1 MSNRKSRIA
10 SLALLMAMSL
20 GLFAGCSQNG
30 GSDGS
35 DGSNDGGTKDS
46 IIIATANETPSLS
59 PTEHNAVAGS
69 YMNLLTYNTL
79 FKSDMEMN
87 PVPDL
92 VEDYQNVSESEWEF
106 TIKTGV
112 KFHDGSEM
120 TVEDVKASLE
130 WAKTFPE
137 VSLYNSDIVS
147 VDIVGDDTIK
157 ITTPGP
163 DAMLLNNLCHHGN
176 AIVPKALIDSG
187 HDFNTE
193 PIGTGPYKFVE
204 WNRGD
209 SVVFE
214 AFEDYFDGAPA
225 IKNMTWKVIPEGSSR
240 TIALEAGEIDFI
252 VEVEAMDSDRLKGNE
267 ELEVIQYE
275 ATNESWLMMNNEK
288 PQFQNQNV
296 RHAINSAINK
306 DDIVTVAFNGLAVPA
321 ISQCPY
327 NFEGS
332 TEENADVYDVA
343 KAQEYLD
350 ASGVD
355 PSTITFSIICSD
367 DQKKRA
373 GEVIQAN
380 LKEIG
385 IECTIESMDLATYLS
400 VTTEGDYEASIG
412 GYSSSNLLSY
422 VVGVYHSDSINASNK
437 TRLNNPEVDALIDQA
452 KVTLDDAERV
462 KIFEELSA
470 LLNELCTQAPL
481 YQPINLRAFD
491 AKLGGVEVSDSGTLY
506 FEKCYWEE

>member
-1 MSNRKSRIA
+1 MSA
-10 SLALLMAMSL
+10 GVL
-20 GLFAGCSQNG
+20 AGCSNSSSG
-30 GSDGS
+30 GGGGNSD
-35 DGSNDGGTKDS
+35 DGGAKDS
-46 IIIATANETPSLS
+46 IVIATANETPSLS

-147 VDIVGDDTIK
+147 VDIVDDDTIK

-214 AFEDYFDGAPA
+214 AFEDYFGGAPA

-252 VEVEAMDSDRLKGNE
+252 VEVEAMDADRLMENE
-267 ELEVIQYE
+267 ELEVLSYN
-275 ATNESWLMMNNEK
+275 ATNETWLMMNNER

>member
-1 MSNRKSRIA
+1 MRNGKKRAA
-10 SLALLMAMSL
+10 SLLLVLAMSAGVL
-20 GLFAGCSQNG
+20 AGCSNSSSG
-30 GSDGS
+30 GGGGNSD
-35 DGSNDGGTKDS
+35 DGGAKDS
-46 IIIATANETPSLS
+46 IVIATANETPSLS

-147 VDIVGDDTIK
+147 VDIVDDDTIK

-214 AFEDYFDGAPA
+214 AFEDYFGGAPA

-252 VEVEAMDSDRLKGNE
+252 VEVEAMDADRLMENE
-267 ELEVIQYE
+267 ELEVLSYN
-275 ATNESWLMMNNEK
+275 ATNETWLMMNNER

-332 TEENADVYDVA
+332 TEENA
-343 KAQEYLD
+343 
-350 ASGVD
+350 
-355 PSTITFSIICSD
+355 
-367 DQKKRA
+367 
-373 GEVIQAN
+373 
-380 LKEIG
+380 
-385 IECTIESMDLATYLS
+385 
-400 VTTEGDYEASIG
+400 
-412 GYSSSNLLSY
+412 
-422 VVGVYHSDSINASNK
+422 
-437 TRLNNPEVDALIDQA
+437 
-452 KVTLDDAERV
+452 
-462 KIFEELSA
+462 
-470 LLNELCTQAPL
+470 
-481 YQPINLRAFD
+481 
-491 AKLGGVEVSDSGTLY
+491 
-506 FEKCYWEE
+506 

>member
-1 MSNRKSRIA
+1 MRNGKKRAA
-10 SLALLMAMSL
+10 SLLLVLAMSAGVL
-20 GLFAGCSQNG
+20 AGCSNSSSG
-30 GSDGS
+30 GGGGNSD
-35 DGSNDGGTKDS
+35 DGGAKDS
-46 IIIATANETPSLS
+46 IVIATANETPSLS

-147 VDIVGDDTIK
+147 VDIVDDDTIK

-214 AFEDYFDGAPA
+214 AFEDYFGGAPA

-252 VEVEAMDSDRLKGNE
+252 VEVEAMDADRLMENE
-267 ELEVIQYE
+267 ELEVLSYN
-275 ATNESWLMMNNEK
+275 ATNETWLMMNNER

-321 ISQCPY
+321 ISQCP
-327 NFEGS
+327 
-332 TEENADVYDVA
+332 
-343 KAQEYLD
+343 LD

-355 PSTITFSIICSD
+355 PSTLGFSIISSD
-367 DQKKRA
+367 DTKKRA
-373 GEVIQAN
+373 AEVIQSN

-385 IECTIESMDLATYLS
+385 IEATIESMDLATYLS
-400 VTTEGDYEASIG
+400 ATTEGDYEAAIG
-412 GYSSSNLLSY
+412 GYSSSDLLSY
-422 VVGVYHSDSINASNK
+422 VVGVYHSDSIDASNK

-481 YQPINLRAFD
+481 WQAVTLRAYD

-506 FEKCYWEE
+506 FEKCFWEE